1 MNPHQPPVAP
11 LASRQQGLM
20 DAIEAHLAS
29 HPQAADSADG
39 VARWWLGVRGI
50 HAEAAEVEGALAALV
65 ARHALRQ
72 ARLADG
78 TVLYSRISHNTL
90 PGAH

>member
-1 MNPHQPPVAP
+1 MNPPKRPVAV
-11 LASRQQGLM
+11 LANRQQGLM
-20 DAIEAHLAS
+20 DAIEAHLAN

-39 VARWWLGVRGI
+39 VARWWLGRQGI
-50 HAEAAEVEGALAALV
+50 HADATEVELALAQLV

-78 TVLYSRISHNTL
+78 TVLYSRITL
-90 PGAH
+90 PGTH